1 MTASG
6 LDLRVQPY
14 KVAPNTHVI
23 PQLLEAPPIGLV
35 YVNSLVITGA
45 EPVLVDTGAPPI
57 ASSGSR
63 TPGTWSTR
71 PTCAGCS

>member
-1 MTASG
+1 M
-6 LDLRVQPY
+6 
-14 KVAPNTHVI
+14 APDTHVI

-45 EPVLVDTGAPPI
+45 EPVLVDTGAPSNRQQWLQD
-57 ASSGSR
+57 AW
-63 TPGTWSTR
+63 TWSTR

>member
-14 KVAPNTHVI
+14 KVAPETHVI

-35 YVNSLVITGA
+35 YVNSLVITGPTGVNHA
-45 EPVLVDTGAPPI
+45 DLVVLG
-57 ASSGSR
+57 
-63 TPGTWSTR
+63 
-71 PTCAGCS
+71 

>member
-14 KVAPNTHVI
+14 KVAPETHVI

-45 EPVLVDTGAPPI
+45 EPVLVDTGAPSNR
-57 ASSGSR
+57 A
-63 TPGTWSTR
+63 
-71 PTCAGCS
+71 